1 MAAFICLLVVSL
13 VLSGEPAIAADKVEA
28 TGVQSLPRPLSQ
40 ADAERY
46 QKILALQRRGQ
57 WDAADGIISELEDP
71 LLLGHVLFQRYMHPT
86 AYRSRYGELAA
97 WLRDYRDHPGA
108 DRIYKLALQRQ
119 PASAPALVEPRA
131 SGVLLPPFSLALDRT
146 PAYVSPR
153 ARSSSERQQA
163 TEILTQVRRNVMR
176 DRLSATEAWL
186 ASAEV
191 RQVLDQV
198 ELDVAYGEVAAGWY
212 YLGRDNRALALAA
225 PAAKRSGAMAPYAT
239 WIAGL
244 ASWRLERFEDAG
256 AFFGKLA
263 GKGRASPASRAA
275 GAYWAARVALR
286 LKQPQAMSHWL
297 RLAAAEGHSFYGLL
311 ARDAL
316 GIAAV
321 PSIPPSNLAA
331 LGGLEANPA
340 IKRSMALLQIDR
352 RDLAEAELLQSGG
365 WEEEVGA
372 RQLLILAD
380 AAGLPHLSYRL
391 AGQLLRLGVAPDDP
405 HVITGLYPLPHWKP
419 ESGFLLDR
427 ALIFAFVRQE
437 SRFDPRA
444 QSSSGARG
452 LMQILPSTASYISG
466 DSRYS
471 NGRLR
476 NLYIPEVNLDLG
488 QSYLSYL
495 LDQSMVEGDLFRL
508 AAAYNGGPGNLLKW
522 QRETDH
528 RYDPL
533 LFIESLP
540 SRQTRFFIE
549 RVLANFWMY
558 RARLGQE
565 SPSLKTLA
573 AGDWPHY
580 LSLDDPLQEAARRG
594 TE

>member
-1 MAAFICLLVVSL
+1 MLA
-13 VLSGEPAIAADKVEA
+13 GEPAVSADLDEA
-28 TGVQSLPRPLSQ
+28 TGVQSLPSPLSA
-40 ADAERY
+40 ADADRY
-46 QKILALQRRGQ
+46 QALFDLQRRGQ
-57 WDAADGIISELEDP
+57 WSAADKIIAKLENP
-71 LLLGHVLFQRYMHPT
+71 LLMGHIQFQRYMHPT
-86 AYRSRYGELAA
+86 AYRSSYAELAE
-97 WLRDYRDHPGA
+97 WLRRYRDHPGA
-108 DRIYKLALQRQ
+108 DRIFKLASERR
-119 PASAPALVEPRA
+119 PASTPAPLEANP
-131 SGVLLPPFSLALDRT
+131 SGVLLPPLSLSLNRT
-146 PAYVSPR
+146 AAYVSPR
-153 ARSSSERQQA
+153 ARSAAQRQQA
-163 TEILTQVRRNVMR
+163 TEILKQVRRDVMR

-186 ASAEV
+186 ATAEV
-191 RQVLDQV
+191 RQALDEV
-198 ELDVAYGEVAAGWY
+198 ELDVAYGDIAAGWY
-212 YLGRDNRALALAA
+212 YLGRDDRALALAG
-225 PAAKRSGAMAPYAT
+225 PAAKRSGAMAPYTT

-244 ASWRLERFEDAG
+244 ASWRLEKFEDAG
-256 AFFGKLA
+256 TFFGKLP
-263 GKGRASPASRAA
+263 GKGRASPATRAA

-286 LKQPQAMSHWL
+286 LQQPQSMSHWL
-297 RLAAAEGHSFYGLL
+297 RIAAGEGHSFYGLL

-321 PSIPPSNLAA
+321 PPIPPSNLAS
-331 LGGLEANPA
+331 LGGLENSLP
-340 IKRSMALLQIDR
+340 IQRSLALLQIGR

-365 WEEEVGA
+365 WEEEAGA

-391 AGQLLRLGVAPDDP
+391 AGQLLRLGVSADDP
-405 HVITGLYPLPHWKP
+405 LVITGLYPLPHWQP
-419 ESGFLLDR
+419 QSGFTLDR
-427 ALIFAFVRQE
+427 ALIFAYVRQE

-508 AAAYNGGPGNLLKW
+508 AAAYNGGPGNLQKW

-549 RVLANFWMY
+549 RVLANLWMY

-573 AGDWPHY
+573 AGEWPHY

-594 TE
+594 TEQHGAN